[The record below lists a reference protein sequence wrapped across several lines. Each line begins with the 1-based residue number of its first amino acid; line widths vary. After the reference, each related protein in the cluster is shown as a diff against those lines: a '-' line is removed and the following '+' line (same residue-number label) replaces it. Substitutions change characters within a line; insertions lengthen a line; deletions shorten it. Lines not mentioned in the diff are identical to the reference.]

1 MKLHEMVRNVRWCEG
16 GWFYVTWYDVYTAKW
31 NSMVWYG
38 SDIVWHGIV
47 SIWYVMGIGSRI
59 GIGMH
64 VSIYI
69 YISLY
74 VCVCLWVCVC
84 VFCFFFL
91 CVCVCPCFFLGV
103 CVCVIVCSCTM
114 WHFDQSFRCV
124 SNAADR
130 APIPRRLQKSVRQLD
145 VRGGLT

>member
-1 MKLHEMVRNVRWCEG
+1 MVRNVRWCEG

-69 YISLY
+69 YIYISLY
-74 VCVCLWVCVC
+74 VCVCVCLWVCVYVC
-84 VFCFFFL
+84 FVCFFFL
-91 CVCVCPCFFLGV
+91 CVCVPVFFLGV
-103 CVCVIVCSCTM
+103 CVCVWLCVHAQCGTLTSPSGVCQMRPT
-114 WHFDQSFRCV
+114 
-124 SNAADR
+124 
-130 APIPRRLQKSVRQLD
+130 VRQYPEGCRSLSD
-145 VRGGLT
+145 NWTCEGG